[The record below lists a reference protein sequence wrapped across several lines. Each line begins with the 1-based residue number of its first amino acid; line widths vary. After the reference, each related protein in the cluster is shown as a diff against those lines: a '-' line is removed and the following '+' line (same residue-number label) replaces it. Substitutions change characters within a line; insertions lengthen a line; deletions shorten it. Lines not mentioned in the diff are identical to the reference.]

1 MIAGRAR
8 QVFVLGKPFSI
19 SILLIKSIETWK
31 VPNRPSINMATS
43 NDIASQSMPTTTDEA
58 VKVISTIVTTT
69 SIASTS
75 ISTIAIDIDHSRFEL
90 GIFRQVPSDN

>member
-43 NDIASQSMPTTTDEA
+43 NDIASQSMPTTTNEA
-58 VKVISTIVTTT
+58 VKLISTIVTTT

-75 ISTIAIDIDHSRFEL
+75 ISTTAVDIDHSRFGL
-90 GIFRQVPSDN
+90 GIFRQGHTDD